1 MSFGAK
7 LLNFVTG
14 GLPSEIVKQ
23 VGDHFAGKK
32 KKELAAFEGELA
44 YDLKVLDITAK
55 DPLCTRQGIA
65 WSFHLFMWISKLW
78 TGNFPNDVIFSWGQT
93 DVSIGFIYV
102 LIIFFYFP
110 ARSLEKIKKA
120 FKP

>member
-1 MSFGAK
+1 MSFGSK
-7 LLNFVTG
+7 ILNFVTG

-32 KKELAAFEGELA
+32 KKDLAAFEGELA
-44 YDLKVLDITAK
+44 YDLKVLDVTSK
-55 DPLCTRQGIA
+55 DPLYTRQLI
-65 WSFHLFMWISKLW
+65 SLTFHSFMWINKLIA
-78 TGNFPNDVIFSWGQT
+78 GKFPDDIIFTWGET
-93 DVSIGFIYV
+93 EITIGFIYV